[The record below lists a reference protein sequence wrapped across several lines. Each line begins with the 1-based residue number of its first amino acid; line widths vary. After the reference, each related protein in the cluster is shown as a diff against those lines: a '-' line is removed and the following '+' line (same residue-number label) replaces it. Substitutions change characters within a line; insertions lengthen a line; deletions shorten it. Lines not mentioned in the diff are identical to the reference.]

1 MSSRTDILPTERWPR
16 TRYIN
21 SVGQRNRKSFVAW
34 LATLSDKRSQH
45 LVFLVHV
52 WLFAPFLIMWL
63 RDSRIQTVLG
73 ANAVSQLQPTILAV
87 VLYLGT
93 RTWLA
98 WKDPSWLKWE
108 LVFPPID
115 VFVVTLILCISH
127 RGPMSNISLL
137 FFLPLIEAAGTLR
150 VRWSALVALMVVTGT
165 IISAM
170 YGLGASHQISSAT
183 LQELW
188 NDQAL
193 NVVFRL
199 YFLLVVAS
207 LMTYQGLIAA
217 GMKEKLAVAADRN
230 RIAADMHDGVQGHLM
245 TISSQ
250 LELLSRVA
258 ERDPARAVELAKDAR
273 DMARMGAD
281 ELRFLVQRMR
291 APALTEGF
299 IPALQQ
305 YAHNI
310 CSRNQLQLE
319 FAVEGEPRPIDP
331 EDEAALFRV
340 AQEALNNVVKH
351 AAASIVCVNLRF
363 GPRVQLEVRD
373 DGVGFDQQVVKGHG
387 LAGMCDRL
395 KKLGGELTVSSRP
408 ETGTKVEAIV

>member
-1 MSSRTDILPTERWPR
+1 MSQAKNRT
-16 TRYIN
+16 
-21 SVGQRNRKSFVAW
+21 SFIAW
-34 LATLSDKRSQH
+34 LSRLSDKRSQH
-45 LVFLVHV
+45 LVFLAHV
-52 WLFAPFLIMWL
+52 WLFAPFLILWL
-63 RDSRIQTVLG
+63 RDERVQEVLG
-73 ANAVSQLQPTILAV
+73 EHAVAQLQPTILGV
-87 VLYLGT
+87 VIYLAL

-98 WKDPSWLKWE
+98 MKDPPKLKWE
-108 LVFPPID
+108 LIFPPVD
-115 VFVVTLILCISH
+115 VFVITLILCISH

-137 FFLPLIEAAGTLR
+137 YFLPIIEAAGTLQ
-150 VRWSALVALMVVTGT
+150 VGWSAFVAVMVVFGT
-165 IISAM
+165 AISTF
-170 YGLGASHQISSAT
+170 YGLGATHQISSAT
-183 LQELW
+183 LRELW

-207 LMTYQGLIAA
+207 LMTYQALIAA

-245 TISSQ
+245 TIATQ
-250 LELLSRVA
+250 LELLSRLA
-258 ERDPARAVELAKDAR
+258 ERDPARAAELAKDAR

-305 YAHNI
+305 YAHNL
-310 CSRNQLQLE
+310 CSRHQLQLE
-319 FAVEGEPRPIDP
+319 FSVEGEPRPIDP

-351 AAASIVCVNLRF
+351 AEASIVCVFLRF
-363 GPRVQLEVRD
+363 RERVELEVRD
-373 DGVGFDQQVVKGHG
+373 DGVGFNQHEVTGDG
-387 LAGMCDRL
+387 LSGMCDRI
-395 KKLGGELTVSSRP
+395 KRLGGRLTVSSQP
-408 ETGTKVEAIV
+408 ESGTRVEAML

>member
-1 MSSRTDILPTERWPR
+1 M
-16 TRYIN
+16 
-21 SVGQRNRKSFVAW
+21 GQRNRKSFVAW

-87 VLYLGT
+87 VLYLGI

-98 WKDPSWLKWE
+98 WKDPPRLKWE

-188 NDQAL
+188 N
-193 NVVFRL
+193 
-199 YFLLVVAS
+199 
-207 LMTYQGLIAA
+207 
-217 GMKEKLAVAADRN
+217 
-230 RIAADMHDGVQGHLM
+230 
-245 TISSQ
+245 
-250 LELLSRVA
+250 
-258 ERDPARAVELAKDAR
+258 
-273 DMARMGAD
+273 
-281 ELRFLVQRMR
+281 
-291 APALTEGF
+291 
-299 IPALQQ
+299 
-305 YAHNI
+305 
-310 CSRNQLQLE
+310 
-319 FAVEGEPRPIDP
+319 
-331 EDEAALFRV
+331 
-340 AQEALNNVVKH
+340 
-351 AAASIVCVNLRF
+351 
-363 GPRVQLEVRD
+363 
-373 DGVGFDQQVVKGHG
+373 
-387 LAGMCDRL
+387 
-395 KKLGGELTVSSRP
+395 
-408 ETGTKVEAIV
+408 